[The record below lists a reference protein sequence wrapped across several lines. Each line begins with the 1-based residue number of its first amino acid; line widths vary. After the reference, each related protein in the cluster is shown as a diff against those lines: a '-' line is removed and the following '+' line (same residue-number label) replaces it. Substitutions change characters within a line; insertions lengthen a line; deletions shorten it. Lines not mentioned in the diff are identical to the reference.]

1 MSQNFCKETQKEL
14 IECIFLMRN
23 DALCLEYTIH
33 CVRNGY
39 LSIGPLNDGSIVDK
53 GIPSS

>member
-33 CVRNGY
+33 CRNGY
-39 LSIGPLNDGSIVDK
+39 LSIGPLDDGSIVDK